1 MTGGS
6 QPETGGLFLY
16 SVSHDLRAPSCPTWA
31 ASTEMIQKRAGA
43 ILDETSLRYLRNI
56 VEAAQKAG
64 QMVDDLLM
72 FSRLGRTEV
81 LWKVANMERLAE
93 EVRRDLAPET
103 GDRIIH
109 WRIGPLPEVQG
120 DPALLLLVLRNLV
133 SNAVKYTQPRV
144 EAEIEIAGRCEDQQ
158 VVFHVRDNGA
168 GFDMRDVDKLFQ
180 VFQRLHH
187 TEKFVGTGIGLANVR
202 RIIARHGGRT
212 WAEARLTRRRDF
224 LFLTAHSTGQDG

>member
-1 MTGGS
+1 
-6 QPETGGLFLY
+6 
-16 SVSHDLRAPSCPTWA
+16 
-31 ASTEMIQKRAGA
+31 
-43 ILDETSLRYLRNI
+43 
-56 VEAAQKAG
+56 
-64 QMVDDLLM
+64 
-72 FSRLGRTEV
+72 
-81 LWKVANMERLAE
+81 MERLAE

-168 GFDMRDVDKLFQ
+168 GFDMALRGQAVP
-180 VFQRLHH
+180 
-187 TEKFVGTGIGLANVR
+187 GLSTAASYRKVR
-202 RIIARHGGRT
+202 RYGHRSGQRSADHRPSRWPNLGGGR
-212 WAEARLTRRRDF
+212 
-224 LFLTAHSTGQDG
+224 G